1 MNENGQNGG
10 EHSKPHG
17 LIMKTKQAFMNTWGW
32 NESFQTI
39 GNISVKQNYSTTHKN
54 VVEPTQKNTKL

>member
-17 LIMKTKQAFMNTWGW
+17 LIMKIKQTLVNTGGCD
-32 NESFQTI
+32 ESFQTI
-39 GNISVKQNYSTTHKN
+39 GNTTIKHNYSTTHKN
-54 VVEPTQKNTKL
+54 VVEPTQKNTQL